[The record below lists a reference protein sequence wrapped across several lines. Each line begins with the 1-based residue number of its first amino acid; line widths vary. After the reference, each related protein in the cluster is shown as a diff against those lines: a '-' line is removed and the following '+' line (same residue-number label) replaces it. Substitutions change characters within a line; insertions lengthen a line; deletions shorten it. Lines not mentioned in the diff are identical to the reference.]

1 MNITPII
8 LHILTVEEI
17 KEKLLTLEYVRNEL
31 NDYKASMR

>member
-1 MNITPII
+1 
-8 LHILTVEEI
+8 TVEEI